1 VEKPSE
7 CVSCGA
13 LLDQPETGRPRVYCS
28 VPCRRA
34 AEYELRRVQSLLL
47 TAERH
52 DQRARAA
59 HEIDSFDRPSTR
71 RMLKWWAGEVAQL
84 KARQRAL
91 LAGARDEDGKP
102 PIVA

>member
-1 VEKPSE
+1 VEKPAACLMCDSPL
-7 CVSCGA
+7 V
-13 LLDQPETGRPRVYCS
+13 QPATGHPRVYCG

-47 TAERH
+47 TAERMH
-52 DQRARAA
+52 QRCRAA

-71 RMLKWWAGEVAQL
+71 RALKWWTSEVAQL

-91 LAGARDEDGKP
+91 LAGEVDREPG
-102 PIVA
+102 

>member
-1 VEKPSE
+1 
-7 CVSCGA
+7 VSCGS

-52 DQRARAA
+52 EQQCRAA

-71 RMLKWWAGEVAQL
+71 RALKWWTGEVAGL

-91 LAGARDEDGKP
+91 LAGGRDDGAER

>member
-7 CVSCGA
+7 CVSCGC

-47 TAERH
+47 TAERSH
-52 DQRARAA
+52 QRARER
-59 HEIDSFDRPSTR
+59 HEVESFDRPSTR
-71 RMLKWWAGEVAQL
+71 RALKWWAGEVAQL

-91 LAGARDEDGKP
+91 LAGARDDDG
-102 PIVA
+102 